1 MSSVTVNMGEAVFE
15 AAQVPVVTTYET
27 LIGMPTEVAGGT
39 WEVTCLSVGNPHC
52 VVFCESIDGLELERL
67 GPRFE
72 HDPIFPE
79 RVNAE
84 FVRVVNRTNLRMRV
98 WERGIGETLAC
109 GTGACAAVAAAIKD
123 GYCDSGTDVHVSVP
137 GGELIVNCTD
147 SQILLTGSATQVFE
161 GVFEY

>member
-1 MSSVTVNMGEAVFE
+1 M
-15 AAQVPVVTTYET
+15 
-27 LIGMPTEVAGGT
+27 
-39 WEVTCLSVGNPHC
+39 
-52 VVFCESIDGLELERL
+52 VFCESIDGLPVDTL
-67 GPRFE
+67 GPHFE

-109 GTGACAAVAAAIKD
+109 GTGACAAVTAAVVN
-123 GYCDSGTDVHVSVP
+123 GFCDSGTDVHVSVP

-147 SQILLTGSATQVFE
+147 ERVLLTGSATQVFE